1 MCITKSLT
9 LTLTLTLSLSL
20 SVCFVSISDYVIPW
34 KEIAEMEL
42 VIQNTLSEERKLL
55 KAAMGWTC
63 LESFWLSPT
72 GSIGT
77 GL

>member
-1 MCITKSLT
+1 M
-9 LTLTLTLSLSL
+9 
-20 SVCFVSISDYVIPW
+20 SISDYVIPW